1 MHGHNQIHF
10 SNWAPPFFG
19 WQYYTQAAQSPNL
32 FLYTCATAAAASLPK
47 DPKCEV
53 SLAMAWEVEIIK
65 KVQPKKLSMKL
76 QLNISQ

>member
-10 SNWAPPFFG
+10 SNWAPFSG

-32 FLYTCATAAAASLPK
+32 FLYTCATAAASLPK
-47 DPKCEV
+47 DSKCEV